1 MKLRQLQYFF
11 EVGELESVTKAAER
25 LNIAQPAISRQ
36 LRSLEQ
42 DIGVRLFNREGRG
55 IVLTNAGLVFRDRV
69 RTVLR
74 ELDLAQIEM
83 KALSRS
89 PGGRID
95 VGLPYSI
102 SQALTRALVDRMH
115 DEVPGVAM
123 RVIDGWSGFIIEW
136 LVRGRLDL
144 GVIYD
149 HTLKSNVL
157 RIEPLAEEEHYLV
170 CARKDPLA
178 RREEITLA
186 EVSRLPLVLPS
197 REHGLRVAVEKFM
210 SKIGCAPTIQTEL
223 ESIVGLKQ
231 MTQQGKV
238 YTILPRGEIEAELA
252 ASLVSR
258 VRIIEPTIYRKL
270 FIARSNQRP
279 ATAPMK
285 AVLNVVKEETEKLI
299 KAGAWASKYLG

>member
-1 MKLRQLQYFF
+1 MKLRQLQYFL
-11 EVGELESVTKAAER
+11 EVSELESVTKAAER
-25 LNIAQPAISRQ
+25 LHIAQPALSRQ

-69 RTVLR
+69 RSVLR
-74 ELDLAQIEM
+74 ELDRAQIEV
-83 KALSRS
+83 KALSRQ

-102 SQALTRALVDRMH
+102 SQALTRVLVDRLH
-115 DEVPGVAM
+115 DELPGVAM

-149 HTLKSNVL
+149 HTLKSDVL
-157 RIEPLAEEEHYLV
+157 RIEPLAEEEQFLV
-170 CARKDPLA
+170 CGRKDSLA
-178 RREEITLA
+178 SRNEITLS

-210 SKIGCAPTIQTEL
+210 QMIGCVPTIQTEL

-231 MTQQGKV
+231 MAQKGRV
-238 YTILPRGEIEAELA
+238 YTILPRGEMEAELA
-252 ASLVSR
+252 AGLLHHI
-258 VRIIEPTIYRKL
+258 RIVEPTIYRKL
-270 FIARSNQRP
+270 FIARSNERP
-279 ATAPMK
+279 NTVQMK
-285 AVLNVVKEETEKLI
+285 AVLKIIRAETEKI
-299 KAGAWASKYLG
+299 INAGAWASKYLG